1 MSATDAVAPAISEP
15 EPLTWDEICARHP
28 DEWVCLAEVHFTHPH
43 KLAFRTARL
52 IGHGKTRSESRDQ
65 ATSLFPQCKVVMN
78 IYTTDLV
85 ITYFRPKFVIDDE
98 TRAALRYPR

>member
-1 MSATDAVAPAISEP
+1 MSATDDVAPAISEA
-15 EPLTWDEICARHP
+15 EALTWDEIRARHP
-28 DEWVCLAEVHFTHPH
+28 DEWVCLAEVHLTHRH

-52 IGHGKTRSESRDQ
+52 IGHGKTERESRDQ
-65 ATSLFPQCKVVMN
+65 ATSLFPQYKDVMN

-85 ITYFRPKFVIDDE
+85 ITFFRWKYFIDDE

>member
-1 MSATDAVAPAISEP
+1 MNAAENPAPAIS

-28 DEWVCLAEVHFTHPH
+28 DEWVCLTDVHFTHPH
-43 KLAFRTARL
+43 KVAFRTARV
-52 IGHGKTRSESRDQ
+52 IAHGKTQRESRDQ
-65 ATSLFPQCKVVMN
+65 ATSLFPQYKDVVN

-98 TRAALRYPR
+98 TRAALRCRR

>member
-1 MSATDAVAPAISEP
+1 MSATDAVAPTISEP

-43 KLAFRTARL
+43 KLAFRTAGL

-65 ATSLFPQCKVVMN
+65 ATSLFPRCKVVMN